1 MFTEMMASGAGGGG
15 NVKCV
20 YFTRALTVGA
30 NKTLTLDNTET
41 PYNFSKIK
49 SIFMKNAG
57 YISIG
62 YLDSNNSDT
71 FADISNVTN
80 SLQVKGIVDN
90 VVTYT
95 FLASG
100 NVDIVVTGEE

>member
-1 MFTEMMASGAGGGG
+1 MFTEMMMSAGGGG

-20 YFTRALTVGA
+20 HFTRALTVGA

-49 SIFMKNAG
+49 SIYMKNAG
-57 YISIG
+57 YISLG

-71 FADISNVTN
+71 FADISNVSN

-95 FLASG
+95 FLVSG
-100 NVDIVVTGEE
+100 DVDIVVTGEE